1 MWPNW
6 YLGALHEADDEYC
19 ADSGEGERFS
29 EGKPNGVPG

>member
-19 ADSGEGERFS
+19 V
-29 EGKPNGVPG
+29 VPSKDTVAQRET